1 MQLLILAHALDTGA
15 QSVAMTLSPLL
26 DYRLTVL
33 RPEWLGQANW
43 LQRTDGEGRAHT
55 QLCWRNGHRLDSS
68 QIGLL
73 WNRTRMLPQIT
84 SRLGGFGDRAHSG
97 VELQALVSSWLTS
110 MDDRVEPSLRR
121 HGSITPLVNVLQWS
135 TAAANCGLALA
146 SVSAAA
152 EDFSLL
158 RTPLELW
165 GPAGA
170 DCPAALARACHDLA
184 EELGFAVLSLGF
196 RGTPG
201 APQLCRVDAHPALAT
216 PGEVQA
222 VARWLAHSYDAS
234 LSLGAAPAVTA

>member
-15 QSVAMTLSPLL
+15 QSVAMALSPLL

-43 LQRTDGEGRAHT
+43 LQRTDSEGRSQT

-68 QIGLL
+68 QIGLV
-73 WNRTRMLPQIT
+73 WNRTRTLPQT
-84 SRLGGFGDRAHSG
+84 ASRLGGFGDRSHSG
-97 VELQALVSSWLTS
+97 VELQALVASWLAS

-121 HGSITPLVNVLQWS
+121 HSCISPLVNWLNWS
-135 TAAANCGLALA
+135 TAASNCGLALA
-146 SVSAAA
+146 TAPADA

-165 GPAGA
+165 GPAGS
-170 DCPAALARACHDLA
+170 DYPAPLARACHELA
-184 EELGFAVLSLGF
+184 DELGFAVLSLGF

-222 VARWLAHSYDAS
+222 VARWLAHSCDTSLRTTGAS
-234 LSLGAAPAVTA
+234 AVPA